1 MKQKIVYL
9 GLDVHAR
16 HCLLACL
23 DAEGNRLG
31 HWQFATCER
40 ELVERVRA
48 IDADEKR
55 LALEEGPL
63 AQWVA
68 GLLRQH
74 VTEIFICDPR
84 HNAAINRN
92 ARKNDVADG
101 YWLCRLLRL
110 GELRRV
116 YHPTE
121 DHRAIFK
128 AAALGYLQARDAAA
142 GLKVRVK
149 AKLRG
154 WGVTGV
160 EGASAFSAS
169 GRKRFLAAVGQPA
182 IREQIEI
189 LYAQMDAAAEAQRRS
204 LRHLVELGRRY
215 PEIAEFRKVAGIG
228 PVGAHLFDAFVQ
240 TPERFPTRQTLWR
253 YCRLGIREQTSDG
266 KPLGRR
272 RLDRNGHGEL
282 KALSYR
288 AWIGAHRSRQPNEV
302 TAFFQASL
310 ARTGNPVHARLNTQ
324 RKLLEAMWVIW
335 KRKEPYRPGKFS
347 APASPVAH

>member
-1 MKQKIVYL
+1 MSKKIVYL

-16 HCLLACL
+16 RCVLACM
-23 DAEGNRLG
+23 DAEGNPVG

-40 ELVERVRA
+40 ELLERVRA
-48 IDADEKR
+48 IGADEKR

-63 AQWVA
+63 AGWVA
-68 GLLRQH
+68 ALLRPH
-74 VTEIFICDPR
+74 VKEVFICDPR
-84 HNAAINRN
+84 HNAVINRN
-92 ARKNDVADG
+92 ARKNDTADG
-101 YWLCRLLRL
+101 HWLCRLLRL

-116 YHPTE
+116 YHPSE
-121 DHRAIFK
+121 DHRAVFK
-128 AAALGYLQARDAAA
+128 AAALGYLQARDAVT

-160 EGASAFSAS
+160 EGTAPYSTA
-169 GRKRFLAAVGQPA
+169 GRKRYLAAIGEPA
-182 IREQIEI
+182 IREQIDI
-189 LYAQMDAAAEAQRRS
+189 LYGQLDAATEAQRRS
-204 LRHLVELGRRY
+204 LRHLVGLGRRY
-215 PEIAEFRKVAGIG
+215 PEIAEFRKIAGIG
-228 PVGAHLFDAFVQ
+228 PVGAHIFDAFIQ

-253 YCRLGIREQTSDG
+253 YCRLGIREQSSDG

-288 AWIGAHRSRQPNEV
+288 AWLCAHRTRRPNEV

-310 ARTGNPVHARLNTQ
+310 ARTSNPVHARLNTQ
-324 RKLLEAMWVIW
+324 RKLLLAMWVLW
-335 KRKEPYRPGKFS
+335 KKKESYRPEKFFAS
-347 APASPVAH
+347 AN